1 MNDAL
6 AASAYDAIQQQKI
19 NFAKSMGFE
28 LDDTAQDVA
37 DEIAD
42 TATDGTDIEPENVD
56 VDGRKPEDPPTD
68 EVEQPTAEL
77 ETEEQPEEQTDETD
91 KAEEINKVDFLCE
104 ENEGKKNYFIEGVFL
119 QSEIKNR
126 NNRMYPQKTLAR
138 EVAKYDENYIQKGRA
153 LGELG
158 HPDGPSINLDRVS
171 HKILSLRE
179 DGNNFIGKAKL
190 LDTPMGKV
198 AKSLLDEGVKLGV
211 SSRGMGS
218 IRKEENCNVVM
229 DDFMLATAAD
239 IVADP
244 SAPDAFVD
252 GIMEGKEWVWDNGI
266 LKESAVAEIKQEIDQ
281 ATLINLQERKV
292 SAFETFLKSL

>member
-1 MNDAL
+1 MRL
-6 AASAYDAIQQQKI
+6 I
-19 NFAKSMGFE
+19 
-28 LDDTAQDVA
+28 
-37 DEIAD
+37 
-42 TATDGTDIEPENVD
+42 
-56 VDGRKPEDPPTD
+56 
-68 EVEQPTAEL
+68 
-77 ETEEQPEEQTDETD
+77 
-91 KAEEINKVDFLCE
+91 AEEITNVDFLCE
-104 ENEGKKNYFIEGVFL
+104 EKEGKKNYFIEGIFL
-119 QSEIKNR
+119 QAELKNR
-126 NNRMYPQKTLAR
+126 NGRMYPMKTLAR

-171 HKILSLRE
+171 HKILSLKE

-190 LDTPMGKV
+190 LDTPMGQI
-198 AKSLLDEGVKLGV
+198 AKNLLDEGVKLGV

-266 LKESAVAEIKQEIDQ
+266 LKESAVAEIKQEIDE
-281 ATLINLQERKV
+281 ATLINLQERKI
-292 SAFETFLKSL
+292 SAFAAFLKSL